1 MDLFGF
7 TDRARKALTL
17 AADVSRRFNQPE
29 ITPEHIFVAMI
40 ELADGMDLLVLANL
54 LADTEGLKSAVE
66 SKLARGQEEAGGSV
80 ELSPVG
86 KRLIEEAVKEA
97 RLLNHSYIGKEHLL
111 LALARDSAGV
121 PAEALR
127 EQGITYE
134 QVRTEVT
141 RILSAAAP
149 KELKRYNLALPEDL
163 FREVERLAQRQ
174 NTTVVEVLRRFV
186 KLGLYVTAVQE
197 SPDGAVLVRQD
208 GREREIVLL

>member
-1 MDLFGF
+1 
-7 TDRARKALTL
+7 
-17 AADVSRRFNQPE
+17 
-29 ITPEHIFVAMI
+29 MI